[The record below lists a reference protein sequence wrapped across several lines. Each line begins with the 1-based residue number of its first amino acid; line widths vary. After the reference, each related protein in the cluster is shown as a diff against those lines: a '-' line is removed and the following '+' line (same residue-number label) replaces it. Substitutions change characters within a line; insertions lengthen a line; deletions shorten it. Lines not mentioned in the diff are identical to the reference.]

1 MPYAYLYAGRHGRT
15 CEVVRFGMRSMFH
28 GGRGGLP
35 GNDNSGG
42 TLEFYMT
49 ADAACDRFPPVK
61 INA

>member
-1 MPYAYLYAGRHGRT
+1 MPYAYPYAGRHGRT
-15 CEVVRFGMRSMFH
+15 CEIVRFGMRSMFH
-28 GGRGGLP
+28 
-35 GNDNSGG
+35 GG